1 MRGYASGAVD
11 YVFAPIVPDLLRAKV
26 KVFVDLYRKR
36 RELQAFKSELE
47 RRVAQ
52 RTAELEASN
61 DRHRE
66 SEQRYRA
73 LVDNA
78 NDIVSTLDLDFRF
91 TSVNPA
97 VERILGYTPDEIVGT
112 PLSAH
117 VPPDQLAMHAEMLK
131 RKLEGEGSTQ
141 YEMQLLAKDRQR
153 RCTLE
158 VSSKLILAA
167 DGAPVGIHSI
177 ARDISERKEAEA
189 RQRVLISE
197 LQHRAKNL
205 LAVVQSIV
213 TNSLLHSRDTAAAKN
228 AIVGRLHALAHAQ
241 DFVVFGASGG
251 VPIRELLEAELSA
264 FPSRIHVARSPL
276 VLAKRIC
283 PTVRVGHSRARNE
296 RDEVWLAFDAKR

>member
-1 MRGYASGAVD
+1 
-11 YVFAPIVPDLLRAKV
+11 
-26 KVFVDLYRKR
+26 
-36 RELQAFKSELE
+36 
-47 RRVAQ
+47 
-52 RTAELEASN
+52 
-61 DRHRE
+61 
-66 SEQRYRA
+66 
-73 LVDNA
+73 
-78 NDIVSTLDLDFRF
+78 
-91 TSVNPA
+91 
-97 VERILGYTPDEIVGT
+97 
-112 PLSAH
+112 
-117 VPPDQLAMHAEMLK
+117 MHAEMLK

-264 FPSRIHVARSPL
+264 FPSRIHITGTPL
-276 VLAKRIC
+276 VLGSAFAQQFALVIHELATNATKYGSLST
-283 PTVRVGHSRARNE
+283 PKGRVVITWDINGLDR
-296 RDEVWLAFDAKR
+296 